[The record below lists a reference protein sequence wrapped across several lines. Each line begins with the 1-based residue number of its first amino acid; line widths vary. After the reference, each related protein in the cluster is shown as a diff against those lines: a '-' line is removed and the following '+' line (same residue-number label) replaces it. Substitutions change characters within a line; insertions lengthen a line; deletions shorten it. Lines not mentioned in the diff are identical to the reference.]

1 MSFLRRL
8 RPSPAMVVACIALSV
23 ALGGTGYAAIKL
35 PKNSVGTKQL
45 KKNAVTSPKVKANA
59 LTGADI
65 KESSLGTVP
74 SATNATNATN
84 ATHATNATNATH
96 AANAASARNATNA
109 GTLDGIDSVDV
120 LPGGTLPAGKTI
132 RGNWLTGGP
141 AAGVNN
147 LFWSAISFGYALGAA
162 PTAHLLAPGAPATP
176 ECPGSLAAPAA
187 ASGHLCIYTKS
198 VNNVSS
204 RFTCNPLN
212 NTCGA
217 SQTNPWGTVV
227 YVSSAGAGSSYSWG
241 TWAVTG

>member
-1 MSFLRRL
+1 MKTLGRL
-8 RPSPAMVVACIALSV
+8 HPSPAMVVACIALTV

-84 ATHATNATNATH
+84 ATDATN
-96 AANAASARNATNA
+96 AANAASASNATNA

-162 PTAHLLAPGAPATP
+162 PTAHLLAAGAPATP
-176 ECPGSLAAPAA
+176 ECSGSLAAPAA
-187 ASGHLCIYTKS
+187 ASGHLCIYTHS
-198 VNNVSS
+198 VNNVSN
-204 RFTCNPLN
+204 RYTCNPLN

-227 YVSSAGAGSSYSWG
+227 YVSSAGAGSSFSWG